1 MTVELTPLQT
11 AVAGEHAAVWV
22 LGVIGA
28 QAAVDSPLRDHVS
41 AAFRAHRAT
50 RDQLV
55 ARITALG
62 GTAVA
67 AEPAYTLGDVTEP
80 PAAMAAALEVERATA
95 VIYADLVAQSTEA
108 DRSWAVTAL
117 VEGSV
122 RQLWFQGSPEI
133 FPGTSELTNP

>member
-1 MTVELTPLQT
+1 MTAEITPLQT
-11 AVAGEHAAVWV
+11 AVAGEHAAVWI

-41 AAFRAHRAT
+41 AAFRTHRT
-50 RDQLV
+50 QRDHLI
-55 ARITALG
+55 ARVTALG

-67 AEPAYTLGDVTEP
+67 AQPAYTLGDVTDP
-80 PAAMAAALEVERATA
+80 DAALAAALEVERKSA
-95 VIYADLVAQSTEA
+95 VIYADLVAQTTGA

-117 VEGSV
+117 IEGSV

-133 FPGTSELTNP
+133 FPGTNELTAP